1 MGIVDRIKG
10 AFRRK
15 KGIEL
20 PPMPEIPEAK
30 PSLSEAGDI
39 NIENYKAK
47 MELMMTK
54 LDSISTQYAALNERV
69 KNIERLVTEIRSF
82 CK

>member
-1 MGIVDRIKG
+1 MGVVDRIKG

-15 KGIEL
+15 KDMEL

-30 PSLSEAGDI
+30 PALSEAGDI